1 MTSDIGTIGWHC
13 FRARPGSADPSNHP
27 IHVQPSGLTGTEATH
42 AIDRAG
48 FGQRGARSGESAR
61 KSTARCGT
69 ARSFGIDAGCCLGS
83 DAPPRG
89 RLRQA
94 ARAEGDVNAPAKTH
108 FRRHPSALEP
118 QGPMQLD
125 ARLVPIGS
133 HGSGACF
140 GSDGFHGPRSERRH
154 AADRPSSFAGD
165 GRHRLCC
172 SPHADSPARTSV
184 PDGRSTCVDRVTE
197 GVRTATSRHDSS
209 RAPRPS
215 GQGRMTD
222 HGCQRSAP
230 PRPVRGRLA
239 AQGEPP
245 ATAEDLPPCSFGCGS
260 AMVRSRSATHEDDA
274 LEGRKPKG
282 VSGLHVRQRTCRQRT
297 RRWSKAL
304 RPMASSLGRI
314 ARQRTVLFEDGA

>member
-1 MTSDIGTIGWHC
+1 MTSDIGTNGWHC
-13 FRARPGSADPSNHP
+13 FRARPGSADPSKHP
-27 IHVQPSGLTGTEATH
+27 IRVQPSGLTWTEATH

-48 FGQRGARSGESAR
+48 FGQRGTRSGELAR

-94 ARAEGDVNAPAKTH
+94 TRAEGDVNAPATTH
-108 FRRHPSALEP
+108 LQRHPSAFEP
-118 QGPMQLD
+118 QGPTQLD
-125 ARLVPIGS
+125 ARLAPSGS

-140 GSDGFHGPRSERRH
+140 GSDGFHGSRSGRRH
-154 AADRPSSFAGD
+154 AAVRPSSIAGE
-165 GRHRLCC
+165 GRHRLC
-172 SPHADSPARTSV
+172 SLAARGK
-184 PDGRSTCVDRVTE
+184 PGQDFGPGRSLNPRGRVTE
-197 GVRTATSRHDSS
+197 GVGTATSRHDSS

-222 HGCQRSAP
+222 HGCQRGAP

-245 ATAEDLPPCSFGCGS
+245 ATAEDLSPCSFGCGS
-260 AMVRSRSATHEDDA
+260 ATVRSRSATHEDDA

-282 VSGLHVRQRTCRQRT
+282 VSGLHVRQRTCGQRT

-304 RPMASSLGRI
+304 RPMASSLGRT
-314 ARQRTVLFEDGA
+314 ARKRTVLFEEGA